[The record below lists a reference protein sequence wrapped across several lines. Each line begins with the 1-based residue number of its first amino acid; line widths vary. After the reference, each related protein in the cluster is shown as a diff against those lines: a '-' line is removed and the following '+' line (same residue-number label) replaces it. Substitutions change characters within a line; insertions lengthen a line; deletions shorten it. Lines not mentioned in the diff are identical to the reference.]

1 MNGRQAGLRYIVG
14 GVLLGA
20 AVLLGGG
27 CGEDSQGG
35 RDAPET
41 PLTTEDGSPARRRAV
56 QCRGPEGGV
65 VTFRALVRPDSL
77 ALRVPAAFGG
87 DTRHLARA
95 RAASGAK
102 YKGGAATV
110 WSKGGT
116 ATVEIDGQRLENC
129 TIAPQTEPQDEH
141 PPNLQFRA
149 VGQEPGWIVEVT
161 DDSLRFAW
169 AYGQREVTAS
179 QFGTDTDDKRVLYRA
194 DTDRGPLRVVAR
206 PQYCTDPMN
215 GRLFSHTVTVTLA
228 GDVHT
233 GCGHPTR

>member
-1 MNGRQAGLRYIVG
+1 MNGRRVGLRYIVG

-20 AVLLGGG
+20 VLLLGGG
-27 CGEDSQGG
+27 CGGDPQEG
-35 RDAPET
+35 RNTSET
-41 PLTTEDGSPARRRAV
+41 TLTTEDGSPARRRAV

-87 DTRHLARA
+87 GTRPLARA

-102 YKGGAATV
+102 YEGGAATV

-116 ATVEIDGQRLENC
+116 ATVEIDGQRLEGC
-129 TIAPQTEPQDEH
+129 SIAPQTEPQDEY

-149 VGQEPGWIVEVT
+149 MGQEPGWIVEVT

-179 QFGTDTDDKRVLYRA
+179 QFVTDTDDERVLYRA

-233 GCGHPTR
+233 GCGHPIR

>member
-1 MNGRQAGLRYIVG
+1 MNGRQAGLRYIMG
-14 GVLLGA
+14 GMLLGA

-233 GCGHPTR
+233 GCGHPIR

>member
-1 MNGRQAGLRYIVG
+1 MNGRQAGLWYIVG

-27 CGEDSQGG
+27 CGEVRAPQDNPERALSSEEDS
-35 RDAPET
+35 T
-41 PLTTEDGSPARRRAV
+41 ARRRAV
-56 QCRGPEGGV
+56 QCRGPEGSV

-87 DTRHLARA
+87 DTRHLART

-169 AYGQREVTAS
+169 AYGRREVTVS
-179 QFGTDTDDKRVLYRA
+179 QFATDTDAERMLYRA

-228 GDVHT
+228 ADVHT
-233 GCGHPTR
+233 GCGAPTR

>member
-1 MNGRQAGLRYIVG
+1 MNGRQAGLRYIMG
-14 GVLLGA
+14 GMLLGA

-169 AYGQREVTAS
+169 AYGQREVTVS
-179 QFGTDTDDKRVLYRA
+179 QFVTDTDDERVLYRA

-233 GCGHPTR
+233 GCGHPIR

>member
-1 MNGRQAGLRYIVG
+1 MNVRRVGLRYIVG

-116 ATVEIDGQRLENC
+116 ATVAIDGQRLENC

-179 QFGTDTDDKRVLYRA
+179 QFVTDTDDERVLYRA

-233 GCGHPTR
+233 GCGHPIR